1 MERPDRHRATK
12 PPTTESETAG
22 VITRPPLLFLSALLI
37 GFLLDLVLP
46 FGFIVSTSDLV
57 FRVVAFTLIL
67 GGVALATA
75 GIRSFSRA
83 ETPVPTNQPTLA
95 LVTTGIHARTRNPI
109 YLGLFLIYD
118 GIGMA
123 TRNPWTLI
131 LTVPLALVI
140 RYGVIARE
148 ERYLERLFGD
158 DYRAYK
164 ASVRRW
170 I

>member
-1 MERPDRHRATK
+1 LIVHTATK

-22 VITRPPLLFLSALLI
+22 VITRPPLLFLSALLL

-46 FGFIVSTSDLV
+46 FRFMLSTSDLV

-75 GIRSFSRA
+75 GIRNFSRA
-83 ETPVPTNQPTLA
+83 NTPVPTNQPTLA
-95 LVTTGIHARTRNPI
+95 LVTNGIHARTRNPI

-118 GIGMA
+118 GIGVA
-123 TRNPWTLI
+123 THNPWILI
-131 LTVPLALVI
+131 LTVPLALLI
-140 RYGVIARE
+140 RYGVVARE
-148 ERYLERLFGD
+148 EGYLERRFGD
-158 DYRAYK
+158 DYRAYR
-164 ASVRRW
+164 ARVRRW